1 MPKPTAN
8 TVDTT
13 TIENHIKLI
22 AAILDRQKGKR
33 RTQTTIYKCTKHST
47 MDNKRTCIYG
57 TCMPMNFLMYYRIYM
72 HKRQ

>member
-22 AAILDRQKGKR
+22 AAILDRQRKENVAHR
-33 RTQTTIYKCTKHST
+33 PLYTNAQNIAPWIISVLAST
-47 MDNKRTCIYG
+47 AHAC
-57 TCMPMNFLMYYRIYM
+57 L
-72 HKRQ
+72 